1 MNTYVSLS
9 PQHQPPTVTILLS
22 FVCQIRPDT
31 HRRLHLWLQFATSS
45 HRCTFW
51 RTSTGK
57 NRILSLLQNLQNVLF
72 KRLKV
77 QGLYVDDYDHKY
89 LDEFYREVPPL
100 VASGQL
106 KYAETIVRS
115 LEEAG
120 QLILDVQKGDN
131 RGKVSLR
138 TEVLRHIL
146 TSYDAWKPP
155 KAVIVLSE

>member
-1 MNTYVSLS
+1 MVNCRDLIAVHLLDSAGYSSLAPSLATIRHFVPSLYVLA
-9 PQHQPPTVTILLS
+9 HTN
-22 FVCQIRPDT
+22 
-31 HRRLHLWLQFATSS
+31 RRNLIHF
-45 HRCTFW
+45 
-51 RTSTGK
+51 
-57 NRILSLLQNLQNVLF
+57 LLQNLQNVLF

-106 KYAETIVRS
+106 KYTETIVRS

-120 QLILDVQKGDN
+120 QLILDVQKGNN

-138 TEVLRHIL
+138 TDCCV
-146 TSYDAWKPP
+146 TS
-155 KAVIVLSE
+155 